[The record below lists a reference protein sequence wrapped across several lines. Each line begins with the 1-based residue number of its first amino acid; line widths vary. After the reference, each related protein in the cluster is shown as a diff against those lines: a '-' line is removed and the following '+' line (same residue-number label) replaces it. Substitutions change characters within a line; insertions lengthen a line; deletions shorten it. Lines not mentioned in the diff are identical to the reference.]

1 MIMAADLAIKEPC
14 RVATTAN
21 VSSLTTLLTI
31 DGVTVSAGD
40 RVLVRAQS
48 SAVNN
53 GIYVAASGAWTR
65 AGDFDGAGDAVGGT
79 EVRVT
84 SGTKNADSS
93 WRVAGDGPVNIGS
106 DSIAFEPEFL
116 QAGSGAVGR
125 TAQSK
130 LRETVSVRDF
140 GAVGDGSTDD
150 TAAFTAAI
158 AAISDYGRINVP
170 AGVYKVTST
179 VAVGEKRI
187 LIAGDGMRASQI
199 LFAPTADDSCI
210 EFGGA
215 ASPSYEQGIRDLTV
229 TSNDATYAK
238 ILLNLKD
245 CSNFALD
252 NVGLTGG
259 VSNGLAL
266 YLFGGTG
273 GSIGLKTNGRD
284 ASTFSNLFI
293 SAQRPIVLGP
303 NANNAI
309 AVDHINFQ
317 NLYMLGSLN
326 GALPAFAAHTT
337 DYPLVE
343 IQDSPMAGSYP
354 YSTNVSNLSFTG
366 RQAWVGGG
374 YGLYWNDT
382 TATSVST
389 NVLIENV
396 RHEQSHNIARQVFYI
411 SHVGTN
417 LYGLTLRNI
426 FCGLDNSDSV
436 PGLYARRIA
445 GALLLEQFN
454 YVGSDA
460 AKNGL
465 DIDATVI
472 NTQAIGCFFQTGGG
486 VSLGKAIAFT
496 AGQAAAVAAGNTITG
511 LTSGASATV
520 THVTLTGG
528 SFAGND
534 AAGWLGVASQ
544 SGTFLAGEAL
554 RVSGTTRAT
563 ASGDSVSAQRKVFWG
578 SPNPSANAP
587 VDFKLQTIVS
597 TNTTVQSHMWQKGLP
612 VTLADNEVYLLGDAS
627 LRGFLMIDTSVGVGA
642 IYHLQGGAAN
652 TKEISDPDGYFNP
665 TYNSAGQVSIGY
677 DSSQYKIKNR
687 LGSSITLS
695 MYMIGPGLS
704 GAA

>member
-1 MIMAADLAIKEPC
+1 MTMSADLAIKEPC
-14 RVATTAN
+14 LVATTGN
-21 VSSLTTLLTI
+21 ITLSGLQTV
-31 DGVTVSAGD
+31 DGVALGASN
-40 RVLVRAQS
+40 RVLVKSQTTASQ
-48 SAVNN
+48 N
-53 GIYVAASGAWTR
+53 GIYAAASGAWTR
-65 AGDFDGAGDAVGGT
+65 ATDFDGAGDVVGGA

-93 WRVAGDGPVNIGS
+93 WRVAGDGAVNIGT

-130 LRETVSVRDF
+130 LRETFSVRDF

-158 AAISDYGRINVP
+158 AAISDVGLIKVP

-187 LIAGDGMRASQI
+187 LIAGDAIRASQI
-199 LFAPTADDSCI
+199 LFAPTADDTCI

-215 ASPSYEQGIRDLTV
+215 GSPSYEQGIRDLTI
-229 TSNDATYAK
+229 TSNDSTYAK
-238 ILLNLKD
+238 ILLNLRD

-252 NVGLTGG
+252 NVALTGG

-273 GSIGLKTNGRD
+273 GSIALKMNGRD
-284 ASTFSNLFI
+284 TSTFSNLFI

-309 AVDHINFQ
+309 AVDHINFE

-326 GALPAFAAHTT
+326 GSLPTYAAHTT

-343 IQDSPMAGSYP
+343 IEDSPMAGSYP

-374 YGLYWNDT
+374 YGVYWNDT
-382 TATSVST
+382 TATSVSN
-389 NVLIENV
+389 NVLFENV
-396 RHEQSHNIARQVFYI
+396 RREGSHNIAKHVFYI
-411 SHVGTN
+411 SHADTN
-417 LYGLTLRNI
+417 LHGLTFRNI
-426 FCGLDNSDSV
+426 FCGLHGSDSV
-436 PGLYARRIA
+436 PGLYARKIA

-454 YVGSDA
+454 YVGIDG

-465 DIDATVI
+465 DIDATVT
-472 NTQAIGCFFQTGGG
+472 NTQAVGCHFAQGGA

-496 AGQAAAVAAGNTITG
+496 AGQAAGVAVGNTITG
-511 LTSGASATV
+511 LTSSATATV
-520 THVTLTGG
+520 THVSLTGG

-544 SGTFLAGEAL
+544 SGTFVAGEAL

-563 ASGDSVSAQRKVFWG
+563 AAGDSVSAQRKVYWG
-578 SPNPSANAP
+578 SPYPSASAP
-587 VDFKLQTIVS
+587 VDFELQTIVS
-597 TNTTVQSHMWQKGLP
+597 TNTVVQSQVWQKGQS
-612 VTLADNEVYLLGDAS
+612 VTLADNQVHVLGETS
-627 LRGFLMIDTSVGVGA
+627 LQGFLMIDSSIGVAA
-642 IYHLQGGAAN
+642 IYHLQGGVGN

-665 TYNSAGQVSIGY
+665 TYNSAGQISIGY

-687 LGSSITLS
+687 LGSSVTLS
-695 MYMIGPGLS
+695 MYMIGPGVS